1 MEDWILVWDFNLI
14 RSPDDRNKLGGCV
27 SDMFL
32 FNDLIQHLDLVE
44 GRKFSCNNM

>member
-14 RSPDDRNKLGGCV
+14 RSPDDSGCV

-32 FNDLIQHLDLVE
+32 FNDLIQHLDLVDIPFE
-44 GRKFSCNNM
+44 GRKFSWSNM